1 LLLCPHL
8 EPPVFLCY
16 YHYSMRFW
24 TLVFVFLFLV
34 NLGWAEKL
42 EEQEKLRA
50 VKEELKESREKLK
63 QTKQQ
68 QQEVLGKLVVITHE
82 LRQAH
87 RQLLQAKEKI
97 QKNETQ
103 MGQLAQEINQTE
115 NRLSQKA
122 KILRNR
128 INEAYKSGGINY
140 LELFFASLSI
150 SDFLNRMYFFE
161 KVVARDAQLV
171 REIKEDLQEV
181 KTKRRA
187 LSERTRE
194 IKELAQVIEEQKKK
208 AAEQAEEKKKL
219 LEALK
224 EREKEYKNKIA
235 ELEKSSQELEILI
248 QKKMAE
254 RSRAGLVAH
263 GSGVL
268 IWPLQG
274 RITSRFGA
282 IRRWGGGYRHTGI
295 DIAAPYGSPIVAAD
309 NGEVIFAGWWD
320 GYGKAIVID
329 HGHGRSTVYAH
340 LSRIYVQVG
349 NAVAKGQ
356 TIGLEGSTGYSTGPH
371 LHFEVRING
380 VPVNPIRFLP

>member
-1 LLLCPHL
+1 
-8 EPPVFLCY
+8 
-16 YHYSMRFW
+16 MRFW
-24 TLVFVFLFLV
+24 TLALALLFLV

-42 EEQEKLRA
+42 EEQKKLEEVKEKL
-50 VKEELKESREKLK
+50 EESKEKLK

-68 QQEVLGKLVVITHE
+68 QQEVLGKLVIITHE
-82 LRQAH
+82 LRRAH

-97 QKNETQ
+97 QKNEAKI
-103 MGQLAQEINQTE
+103 GQLTQEINQTE
-115 NRLSQKA
+115 NRLNQKS

-128 INEAYKSGGINY
+128 INEAYKSGGISY
-140 LELFFASLSI
+140 LELFFASRSI

-161 KVVARDAQLV
+161 KVVAQDAQLI
-171 REIKEDLQEV
+171 EAIKEDLKEV
-181 KTKRRA
+181 KTKRRE
-187 LSERTRE
+187 LSDRTHE

-208 AAEQAEEKKKL
+208 AAEQAEEKKRL
-219 LEALK
+219 LEVLK
-224 EREKEYKNKIA
+224 EREKEYRNKIA
-235 ELEKSSQELEILI
+235 ELERSSWELEILI

-254 RSRAGLVAH
+254 RAKAGLTAH

-274 RITSRFGA
+274 RITSPFGA

-295 DIAAPYGSPIVAAD
+295 DIAAPYGSPIAAAD
-309 NGEVIFAGWWD
+309 HGEVIFAGWWD
-320 GYGKAIVID
+320 GYGKAVVID
-329 HGHGRSTVYAH
+329 HGRGRSTVYAH

-349 NAVAKGQ
+349 NVVAKGQ
-356 TIGLEGSTGYSTGPH
+356 TIGLAGSTGYSTGPH